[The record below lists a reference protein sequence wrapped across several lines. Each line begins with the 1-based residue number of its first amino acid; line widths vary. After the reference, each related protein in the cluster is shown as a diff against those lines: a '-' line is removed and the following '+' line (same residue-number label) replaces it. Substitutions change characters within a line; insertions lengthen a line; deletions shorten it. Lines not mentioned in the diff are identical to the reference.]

1 MVTHILPVLWRVYL
15 NTSLLGSTH
24 NLHVLQDPGDITE
37 KYALLMPPPL
47 LCSHHWIPS
56 PPTYLYPVSSLKTRE
71 TKLNSRLNMKFAEH
85 TYQAALK
92 LSIHLIPWAILIPCS
107 AIPSFFYLRP
117 SDLGNQ
123 QIRSC
128 QLYQGSSFPL
138 VLPIH
143 PQHHHAI
150 PPFLKQ
156 TLSINFQPQKVIFS
170 LPPPYTSCEALAGL
184 ELAM

>member
-1 MVTHILPVLWRVYL
+1 MSYKIQV
-15 NTSLLGSTH
+15 TSL
-24 NLHVLQDPGDITE
+24 ITT
-37 KYALLMPPPL
+37 ALLMPPPL

-56 PPTYLYPVSSLKTRE
+56 PPTYLYPMSSLKTRE

-85 TYQAALK
+85 TYQAALN

-107 AIPSFFYLRP
+107 AIPSFYLWP

-123 QIRSC
+123 QIRAC

-143 PQHHHAI
+143 SQHRHAT
-150 PPFLKQ
+150 PLFLKQ
-156 TLSINFQPQKVIFS
+156 TLIFQLQKVILN

>member
-1 MVTHILPVLWRVYL
+1 MVTHILPVPWRVYL

-37 KYALLMPPPL
+37 KYCLINATSSSLLTSL
-47 LCSHHWIPS
+47 NSKS
-56 PPTYLYPVSSLKTRE
+56 PTHLYPVSSLKTRE

-85 TYQAALK
+85 TYQAALN
-92 LSIHLIPWAILIPCS
+92 LSIHLIPWAILISCS

-128 QLYQGSSFPL
+128 QLYQGSSFPQ
-138 VLPIH
+138 VFPIH
-143 PQHHHAI
+143 PQHHHDI

-156 TLSINFQPQKVIFS
+156 TLSINFPPQKVILS
-170 LPPPYTSCEALAGL
+170 LPPPILL
-184 ELAM
+184 VKP